1 MPEKRLFSIEDR
13 FGISHVVFSG
23 RKRNGFFPALAV
35 KLGFG
40 ISFMSAMARWVERDG
55 KIYDISLIPS
65 FQAQRE
71 VDIFIKKVRKARS
84 LELRN
89 TQVAMDYSA
98 VANLVNLEYLGVQG
112 EIAKEVD
119 LSKLSNLK
127 RLVGSHSTISNL
139 KGLSQ
144 LPNLKVVLVYHAS
157 SKWVNSLPKN
167 LYYLSLKGRIA
178 KGFDLTNFEELIF
191 LEFAEA
197 SQLDFTSLVG
207 GSDSVKVLGLQ
218 DIKVIK
224 GIERIPTLFPNL
236 ESIKYFGIERQILD
250 ELVEA
255 CQSHCDL
262 EQSRDL

>member
-1 MPEKRLFSIEDR
+1 MTKKRFFSIEDR

-23 RKRNGFFPALAV
+23 KSKNWFFPGLAV
-35 KLGFG
+35 SLGFG
-40 ISFMSAMARWVERDG
+40 ISFMSAMARWVEKDN
-55 KIYDISLIPS
+55 KIYDVSLIPTA
-65 FQAQRE
+65 QAQRE
-71 VDIFIKKVRKARS
+71 VDIFIHKVRKAKS
-84 LELRN
+84 LEIRN
-89 TQVAMDYSA
+89 NQVAMDYSA
-98 VANLVNLEYLGVQG
+98 VSNLVNLEYLGVQG

-144 LPNLKVVLVYHAS
+144 LPNLYLVLVYHAS
-157 SKWVNSLPKN
+157 SKWVNSLPKR
-167 LYYLSLKGRIA
+167 LYYLALKGRIA

-191 LEFAEA
+191 LEFAQA

-236 ESIKYFGIERQILD
+236 ESIKHFGIERQILD
-250 ELVEA
+250 ELVET